1 MSEEQKVKDLIN
13 VESETRLLFQLLKC
27 SHFIEREANNILHGF
42 GLKQQQFAVLNEII
56 WNGPVSQKELV
67 DNLLFEKSNTSRI
80 VKMLSEREYIQVTVS
95 AIDRR
100 LTLLVETP
108 KGFKKWSEC
117 LHAINR
123 VSAEFLSTLSKK
135 QTGRTIRRLKQL
147 ERSLDVKRKNS
158 T

>member
-1 MSEEQKVKDLIN
+1 MIEEQKVKDLIN
-13 VESETRLLFQLLKC
+13 LESETRLLFQLLKC
-27 SHFIEREANNILHGF
+27 SHFIEREANNILHCF

-108 KGFKKWSEC
+108 KGLSKWSEC
-117 LHAINR
+117 LHAING
-123 VSAEFLSTLSKK
+123 VSAEFLSTLSKE
-135 QTGRTIRRLKQL
+135 QIGRTIRRLKQL
-147 ERSLDVKRKNS
+147 EKSLDVKRKNS